1 MSVTVIKRSVSIDA
15 ETARVI
21 EEMAEEEG
29 ISFSAWLTRSAER
42 DVKIRRGL
50 QAVAEWEAEHGA
62 LTQEE
67 IDEADAILD
76 RLWGKSAQDYER
88 R

>member
-1 MSVTVIKRSVSIDA
+1 MGMAVIKRSVSIDA

-50 QAVAEWEAEHGA
+50 QAVAEWEAEHGTF
-62 LTQEE
+62 TQEE
-67 IDEADAILD
+67 LDEADAILD
-76 RLWGKSAQDYER
+76 GLWGKSAQDSEPR
-88 R
+88 